1 MKQIETIAINKL
13 IKADWNYKTDGTEE
27 QIQKLM
33 NSIEYDNSAGVLAVR
48 KVRSKYEVID
58 GNHRLEA
65 LQRLNWKEVQVE
77 NFGDLPKSKA
87 IILSRRR
94 NHVWFDDDLVSF
106 GTLLK
111 EDVLPDIG
119 LDELKTILPDT
130 SEEIENLLNFNKF
143 DWTEPIQVDKGN
155 NSSSKNLILQLG
167 EDVFQ
172 MWQDWLKESGA
183 KNESEAFYLLLKER
197 NEEK

>member
-1 MKQIETIAINKL
+1 MKQVEKIAINKL

-27 QIQKLM
+27 QITKLM

-48 KVRSKYEVID
+48 KVRNKYEVID

-65 LQRLNWKEVQVE
+65 LQRLKWKEVQVE

-111 EDVLPDIG
+111 EDVIPDIG
-119 LDELKTILPDT
+119 LDVLKTIKAKD
-130 SEEIENLLNFNKF
+130 IQLLQYF
-143 DWTEPIQVDKGN
+143 I
-155 NSSSKNLILQLG
+155 
-167 EDVFQ
+167 
-172 MWQDWLKESGA
+172 
-183 KNESEAFYLLLKER
+183 
-197 NEEK
+197 

>member
-1 MKQIETIAINKL
+1 MKKVEKLEINKL
-13 IKADWNYKTDGTEE
+13 MKADWNYKTDGTEE
-27 QIQKLM
+27 QITKLM

-48 KVRSKYEVID
+48 KVRNKYEVID

-65 LQRLNWKEVQVE
+65 LKRLKWKEVQVE

>member
-1 MKQIETIAINKL
+1 MKQVEKIAINKL

-27 QIQKLM
+27 QITKLM
-33 NSIEYDNSAGVLAVR
+33 NSIKYDNSAGVLAVR
-48 KVRSKYEVID
+48 KVRNKYEVID

-65 LQRLNWKEVQVE
+65 LQRLKWKEVQVE

-143 DWTEPIQVDKGN
+143 DWTEPTQVEKGN
-155 NSSSKNLILQLG
+155 NSSSKTLTLQLG

-172 MWQDWLKESGA
+172 MWQDWLQQSGA

>member
-1 MKQIETIAINKL
+1 M
-13 IKADWNYKTDGTEE
+13 
-27 QIQKLM
+27 
-33 NSIEYDNSAGVLAVR
+33 
-48 KVRSKYEVID
+48 SKII
-58 GNHRLEA
+58 LEA
-65 LQRLNWKEVQVE
+65 KNISKEYFSSYNQSCLALKDFNLEIHENEIICIVGESGSGKSTLLN
-77 NFGDLPKSKA
+77 L
-87 IILSRRR
+87 LSALTKPTNGEIYFRGQ
-94 NHVWFDDDLVSF
+94 NL
-106 GTLLK
+106 GLLK

-143 DWTEPIQVDKGN
+143 DWTEPTQVEKGN
-155 NSSSKNLILQLG
+155 NSSSKTLTLQLG

-172 MWQDWLKESGA
+172 MWQDWLQQSGA

>member
-1 MKQIETIAINKL
+1 MKKVEKLEINKL
-13 IKADWNYKTDGTEE
+13 MKADWNYKTDGTEE
-27 QIQKLM
+27 QITKLM

-48 KVRSKYEVID
+48 KVRNKYEVID

-65 LQRLNWKEVQVE
+65 LKRLKWKEVQVE

-183 KNESEAFYLLLKER
+183 KNESEAFCLLLKER

>member
-1 MKQIETIAINKL
+1 MKQVETIAINKL
-13 IKADWNYKTDGTEE
+13 VKADWNYKTDGTEE
-27 QIQKLM
+27 QIKKLM

-65 LQRLNWKEVQVE
+65 LQRLKWKEVQVE

-111 EDVLPDIG
+111 EDVIPDIG
-119 LDELKTILPDT
+119 LDVLKTILPDT
-130 SEEIENLLNFNKF
+130 SEEIDNLLNFNKF
-143 DWTEPIQVDKGN
+143 DWTEPTQVEKSH
-155 NSSSKNLILQLG
+155 NSSSKTLNLQLG

-172 MWQDWLKESGA
+172 MWQDWLQESGA
-183 KNESEAFYLLLKER
+183 KNESEAFYLLLKDR